1 MARIAV
7 YGRAFESE
15 KVDSYVKV
23 LELIKKYSSEAYIH
37 KNITDCCK
45 EYNHELSG
53 TFKIFDKQVDLPDTT
68 DVIISIGG
76 DGTFLEAVSFIS
88 DKNIPI
94 IGVNVGRL
102 GYLAT
107 ISLDDVES
115 AIIAIKER
123 SYKIEERTM
132 IQVAIN
138 DKKLNNH
145 FALNEVAIQKKET
158 SMIKIKT
165 YIDDVFLNTYW
176 ADGLIISTPTGSTA
190 YSLSVGGPIVIPG
203 SENFVLSPIA
213 PHNLSARP
221 LIIPDKS
228 VIRCKVESRDSKVLV
243 SVDNNSYVVDSDIEV
258 IVKKAS
264 HTIKI
269 ASVEKSDYF
278 STLREKLLWGVDI
291 RN

>member
-228 VIRCKVESRDSKVLV
+228 VIRCKVESRDSKVLA

-278 STLREKLLWGVDI
+278 CTLREKLLWGVDI

>member
-228 VIRCKVESRDSKVLV
+228 VIRCKVESRDSKVLA

>member
-23 LELIKKYSSEAYIH
+23 LEVIKKYSSEAYIH

>member
-132 IQVAIN
+132 IEVAIN

-228 VIRCKVESRDSKVLV
+228 VIRCKVESRDSKVLA

>member
-7 YGRAFESE
+7 YGRTFESE

-23 LELIKKYSSEAYIH
+23 LDLIEKYSSEAYIH
-37 KNITDCCK
+37 NNITDCCK
-45 EYNHELSG
+45 QYNYELSD
-53 TFKIFDKQVDLPDTT
+53 TFKVFDKQSDLPDNT

-107 ISLDDVES
+107 ISLNDVES
-115 AIIAIKER
+115 AIVSIKER

-138 DKKLNNH
+138 GKKLDNH

-221 LIIPDKS
+221 LIIPDNS
-228 VIRCKVESRDSKVLV
+228 VIRCKVESRDSNVLV

-258 IVKKAS
+258 VVKKAS

-269 ASVEKSDYF
+269 ASIEESDYF

>member
-7 YGRAFESE
+7 YGRTFESE

-37 KNITDCCK
+37 KNISECCK
-45 EYNHELSG
+45 QYNHELRGSYN
-53 TFKIFDKQVDLPDTT
+53 IFDKQADLPDNT
-68 DVIISIGG
+68 DVIISVGG

-107 ISLDDVES
+107 VSLDDIES
-115 AIIAIKER
+115 AIIAIKDR

-132 IQVAIN
+132 IEVSIN
-138 DKKLNNH
+138 DKKLENN

-165 YIDDVFLNTYW
+165 YINDEFLNTYW

-228 VIRCKVESRDSKVLV
+228 QIRCKIESRDSKVLV

-258 IVKKAS
+258 VVKKAS

-269 ASVEKSDYF
+269 ASVEKTNYF